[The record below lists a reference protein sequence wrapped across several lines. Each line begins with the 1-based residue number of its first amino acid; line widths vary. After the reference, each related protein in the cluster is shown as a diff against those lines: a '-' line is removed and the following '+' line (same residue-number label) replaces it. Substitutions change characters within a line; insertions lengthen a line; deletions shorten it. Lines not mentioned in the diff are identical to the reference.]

1 MTFIDNHE
9 SVKHAGDIAAVSI
22 TIGTIVSFLPAL
34 AAIFT
39 IIWTGIRI
47 YESRTVQRFIRKR
60 KRRARC
66 SRGRVRA

>member
-9 SVKHAGDIAAVSI
+9 AVKHAGDIAAVSI

-47 YESRTVQRFIRKR
+47 YETRTVQRFLRKR
-60 KRRARC
+60 KRRA
-66 SRGRVRA
+66 